1 MSIKLI
7 YLSEA
12 NLNDRMFIRDF
23 VHNFKFKNSI
33 TVHAA
38 VADVVQTRM
47 ITKRVSSLMSD
58 ALTYNRAFG
67 GDQRGLVKVQDG
79 LLQIDK
85 ARIEP
90 LLDDMHTFLLG
101 PLALS
106 DGHPTLV
113 DAMQLMLALRESF
126 GVEEIITFADNPLSP
141 LVTKKPLISSQ
152 EDVDKWLAIYDEEKS
167 ALARAYQLRPAR
179 LSSPANFAL

>member
-1 MSIKLI
+1 M
-7 YLSEA
+7 
-12 NLNDRMFIRDF
+12 
-23 VHNFKFKNSI
+23 
-33 TVHAA
+33 
-38 VADVVQTRM
+38 
-47 ITKRVSSLMSD
+47 
-58 ALTYNRAFG
+58 
-67 GDQRGLVKVQDG
+67 KVQDG

-106 DGHPTLV
+106 DGSPTLV

-152 EDVDKWLAIYDEEKS
+152 EDVDKWLGIYDEEKS
-167 ALARAYQLRPAR
+167 PLARAYQLRPAR